1 MLEIVLQGILFGFL
15 ISTLIGPTFF
25 GLIETSLKDGF
36 PAAFVF
42 SIGVWAYTVGN
53 DQYEKGFTRV
63 KIEGI
68 TWEKL
73 NGVNNKCVLLI
84 RNIGPI
90 DATINSIIIT
100 PVQSGIQPV
109 ILSVNKDNRA
119 SPEKTILI
127 TLLIPSTNSFTWA
140 PSTSYRVRV
149 ITEAGPY
156 TEVESVT
163 PPS

>member
-1 MLEIVLQGILFGFL
+1 MKIRRGITSKT
-15 ISTLIGPTFF
+15 STLI
-25 GLIETSLKDGF
+25 LIVFVALF
-36 PAAFVF
+36 FVF
-42 SIGVWAYTVGN
+42 SIGVWAYTVSS

-73 NGVNNKCVLLI
+73 NGVNNKCVLI
-84 RNIGPI
+84 VRNIGPI
-90 DATINSIIIT
+90 DAAINSVSIT
-100 PVQSGIQPV
+100 PVQSGGQPI
-109 ILSVNKDNRA
+109 ILSVIKDNQV
-119 SPEKTILI
+119 SPDKALYLTLI
-127 TLLIPSTNSFTWA
+127 IPSTNSFTWA

-149 ITEAGPY
+149 ITIAGPY